1 MPLPQCAHW
10 CSTDVDSD
18 DDELAAEA
26 DFDNGFGRR
35 TVEGDSGDD
44 ALGFVRPVVALAF
57 NDFACEDDVFEVK
70 DVEVVI
76 FKLFGCMG

>member
-1 MPLPQCAHW
+1 MPLPQCAQR

-26 DFDNGFGRR
+26 DFDDSFGCRAAER
-35 TVEGDSGDD
+35 DSGDD
-44 ALGFVRPVVALAF
+44 ALGFALAF
-57 NDFACEDDVFEVK
+57 NDFAREDDIFEVK

-76 FKLFGCMG
+76 FKLFGCWG